1 MGKAEELAKK
11 IEEYKAKLAE
21 LQEDLQ
27 NIEDDNRCHGNEYR
41 LSILNHLDNWAVSVL
56 DLGRDAHNYSVFEY
70 RDEQGEFAI
79 NKAL

>member
-1 MGKAEELAKK
+1 MDKAEELAKK

-27 NIEDDNRCHGNEYR
+27 NIGDDNRCHGNEYR

-70 RDEQGEFAI
+70 RDEQ
-79 NKAL
+79 KKY